1 MSIPLSTEGVTN
13 FLKQNDQLVSQIREA
28 VEIGEDLGSEAGR
41 FFSKLD
47 VAKQDADELLNT
59 LGPNVKFVVA
69 KSIDVRAQQQSLL
82 AAINKI
88 SESIRDF
95 QADPELTALQL
106 LHRSKLYKKLADTFT
121 NTVSQVI
128 SFEPLEIDEYATL
141 VKRADLDT
149 DERQKAAFILDGA
162 VGLAKFAA
170 KVAVKLM
177 A

>member
-1 MSIPLSTEGVTN
+1 MSIPLSMEGVTN

-28 VEIGEDLGSEAGR
+28 VEIGEDLDSEIGR

-47 VAKQDADELLNT
+47 VAKQDARELLDT
-59 LGPNVKFVVA
+59 LGPNVKFAVA
-69 KSIDVRAQQQSLL
+69 KSSDVRVQQQSLL
-82 AAINKI
+82 DAINKI

-95 QADPELTALQL
+95 QADPELTALQI
-106 LHRSKLYKKLADTFT
+106 LHRSKLYKRLADTFDD
-121 NTVSQVI
+121 TVSRI
-128 SFEPLEIDEYATL
+128 IPFEQSEIDEYATL

-149 DERQKAAFILDGA
+149 DERQKLAFILDGA

-170 KVAVKLM
+170 KVAVKLT

>member
-13 FLKQNDQLVSQIREA
+13 FLKQNDQLVSQIRDA

-41 FFSKLD
+41 LFSKLE
-47 VAKQDADELLNT
+47 VAKQDARELLNA

-69 KSIDVRAQQQSLL
+69 KSSDVRAQQQSLL
-82 AAINKI
+82 AAINEI

-95 QADPELTALQL
+95 QADPDLTALQL

-128 SFEPLEIDEYATL
+128 SFQPLDIDEYATL

-149 DERQKAAFILDGA
+149 DERKKLAFILDGA
-162 VGLAKFAA
+162 VGLTKFAA
-170 KVAVKLM
+170 KVAVKLI